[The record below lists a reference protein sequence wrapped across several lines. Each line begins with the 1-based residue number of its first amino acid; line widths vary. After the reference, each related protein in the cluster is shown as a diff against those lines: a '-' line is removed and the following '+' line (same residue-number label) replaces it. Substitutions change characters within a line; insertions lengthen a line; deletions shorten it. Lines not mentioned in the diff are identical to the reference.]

1 MCPET
6 YICPSCESEVEVG
19 GCCGVCAEDAPASAL
34 SGRVAGKGG
43 RKTRG
48 EQQRR
53 SWQQDKG
60 SDGLDLPGGDF
71 DYDDFVA
78 REFGKNGGENV
89 IRIRW
94 YWWITALFLVTSLIL
109 LVVNGLW

>member
-1 MCPET
+1 MCPES
-6 YICPSCESEVEVG
+6 YICPSCESEVAVG
-19 GCCGVCAEDAPASAL
+19 GSCGVCAEDAPASAL
-34 SGRVAGKGG
+34 SGSVAGKRS
-43 RKTRG
+43 RKIRRG
-48 EQQRR
+48 QGRR
-53 SWQQDKG
+53 SWDQGKR

-94 YWWITALFLVTSLIL
+94 YWWITALLLATTLVL
-109 LVVNGLW
+109 LVGNGLW